1 MRARIAVL
9 LFPLAASAA
18 CTRRLPP
25 PSPQDPAA
33 RQALLLTDRAVAPG
47 RHCQIVAGE
56 APLPDIASVLDTAGM
71 PEYFRQAGITASSG
85 YALFSLRFD
94 STGKPVRARLIEATI
109 ADSLAMPLQQ
119 AVASALLERV
129 PAPPLAARL
138 RIDFAAA
145 PSYRLGKS
153 EYCNPVLVGTRGGSA
168 GTSIG
173 RATGGVG
180 LTTVNRLK
188 YEVEISSTG
197 EVTGVRFLS
206 PPSIQTEDAMRR
218 AIMEQHWLPALDDG
232 LPVAVRYN
240 SSTTVASMMIERP
253 VR

>member
-1 MRARIAVL
+1 MRARIAIL
-9 LFPLAASAA
+9 LSLLAATVA

-33 RQALLLTDRAVAPG
+33 RQALLLTDHAVAPG
-47 RHCQIVAGE
+47 RHCQIVAGD
-56 APLPDIASVLDTAGM
+56 APLPDVATVLDTAGM
-71 PEYFRQAGITASSG
+71 PEYLRQAGITASSG

-94 STGKPVRARLIEATI
+94 SAGKPVRARLIEATI

-119 AVASALLERV
+119 AVSSALLERV
-129 PAPPLAARL
+129 PPSPLAARL
-138 RIDFAAA
+138 RIDFAPTPA
-145 PSYRLGKS
+145 YRLGKS
-153 EYCNPVLVGTRGGSA
+153 EYCNPVLVGTRGSSA

-180 LTTVNRLK
+180 LTTVERLK
-188 YEVEISSTG
+188 YEVEISSAG
-197 EVTGVRFLS
+197 EVTGVRFLA
-206 PPSIQTEDAMRR
+206 PTSIQTEDALRR
-218 AIMEQHWLPALDDG
+218 AIMEQHWMPALDDG

-240 SSTTVASMMIERP
+240 SATTVSSMMIERP